1 MDGLLAGCAPLTGN
15 NRALYM
21 LGAADEGHTNQLLD
35 ALPVHEWQA
44 LQPLLEAVQLREG
57 QVLCESGQAIE
68 HVYFPVTAVVSL
80 IHRMVEGSSNE
91 IAAVGAEGMIGVPVL
106 TGGKTMPMCVQVQFE
121 GTAYRM
127 KAAALQQRFATSDEL
142 RRLLLLYMQALLV
155 QVAQTVI
162 CNRYH
167 SVYEQLCR
175 WLLIETDRMPGNEVQ
190 VSHQLIA
197 EMLGVRREGVSA
209 AVSKLQD
216 AGVIHTGR
224 CCITVRDREALRAE
238 ACVCYGIVARE
249 FSRLLPRVPAREMV
263 A

>member
-1 MDGLLAGCAPLTGN
+1 
-15 NRALYM
+15 M
-21 LGAADEGHTNQLLD
+21 LRTEDEGQTNHLLD
-35 ALPVHEWQA
+35 ALPAREWQA
-44 LQPLLEAVQLREG
+44 LHPFLETVSLREG

-80 IHRMVEGSSNE
+80 IYRMADGSSNQV
-91 IAAVGAEGMIGVPVL
+91 AAVGAEGMIGVPVL
-106 TGGKTMPMCVQVQFE
+106 TGGQTMPMSVQVQFE

-127 KAAALQQRFATSDEL
+127 KATALQQQFATSDGL

-155 QVAQTVI
+155 QVAQTAI

-167 SVYEQLCR
+167 SVSEQLCR
-175 WLLIETDRMPGNEVQ
+175 WLLLETGRMASNEVQ

-197 EMLGVRREGVSA
+197 EMLGVRREGIMA
-209 AVSKLQD
+209 AVGKLQD

-224 CCITVRDREALRAE
+224 RSITVSDREGLQTH
-238 ACVCYGIVARE
+238 ACACYSVVARE
-249 FSRLLPRVPAREMV
+249 FSRLLPRVLVREEV